1 MFGILQKMDR
11 FSNNLMTEEEK
22 ISFLQEI
29 IDNGMVFDMHHKY
42 QNAALSLIEQGKLS
56 CAVVRRFKNYD
67 AVAAAYQQH
76 CPSVVPRQDVRVLTK
91 KFKKMIFFIDIQK
104 DKRYTKNMNEI
115 KNKTT
120 IIVIS
125 GVVYTI
131 GLALF
136 WMSQL
141 QGLHKKIKKSC
152 FYC

>member
-1 MFGILQKMDR
+1 MDR
-11 FSNNLMTEEEK
+11 R
-22 ISFLQEI
+22 
-29 IDNGMVFDMHHKY
+29 VF
-42 QNAALSLIEQGKLS
+42 
-56 CAVVRRFKNYD
+56 
-67 AVAAAYQQH
+67 
-76 CPSVVPRQDVRVLTK
+76 TK
-91 KFKKMIFFIDIQK
+91 KFKKMIFFIDIEK

-141 QGLHKKIKKSC
+141 
-152 FYC
+152 